1 MGWDLKTR
9 KSPFLGSQISALSQG
24 QKPKTEQPLL
34 LVVLSSLVNFEPKRV
49 KEARARA
56 PRKRDFGLLL
66 KIWPNM
72 AFLGLFGRA
81 SIPKI

>member
-1 MGWDLKTR
+1 M
-9 KSPFLGSQISALSQG
+9 
-24 QKPKTEQPLL
+24 
-34 LVVLSSLVNFEPKRV
+34 VLSSLVNFEPKRV

-72 AFLGLFGRA
+72 AFLAGLPYGKYEILTFCSVGLKSA
-81 SIPKI
+81 FLGVLT